1 MKRLVLAAGMLLA
14 AALLGAQPSFARY
27 EGPWCAHMSLGRGFV
42 DNRCDMRSFAMCRA
56 EIAGIPGAWCNHN
69 PYFYA
74 SVEEPRSRKAKRRV
88 R

>member
-1 MKRLVLAAGMLLA
+1 MTRIVVFAGALS
-14 AALLGAQPSFARY
+14 AALFAGTQTSSAY
-27 EGPWCAHMSLGRGFV
+27 EGPWCAHMSVGRGFV

-69 PYFYA
+69 PYYYA
-74 SVEEPRSRKAKRRV
+74 MAEEPRRRKAKRRV